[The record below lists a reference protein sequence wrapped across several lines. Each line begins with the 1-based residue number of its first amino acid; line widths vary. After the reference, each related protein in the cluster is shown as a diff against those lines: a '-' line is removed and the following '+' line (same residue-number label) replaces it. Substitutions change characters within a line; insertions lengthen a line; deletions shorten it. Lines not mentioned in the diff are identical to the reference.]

1 VALSVVGRVLGT
13 VPAGLRLEG
22 HADIDAL
29 LAMAKA
35 RGVSA
40 QGEMFSCHALAEL
53 GRDAY
58 ALDTAVVAVPPATTA
73 AGRKQWAQWLRD
85 GHLLLV
91 PYDRDKDHRPCRV
104 NGQQAHWFL
113 VKGLAAPTAG
123 PAPASS
129 AADDA
134 EPPAFAWQEVAGDD
148 DGALAEAAAAAA
160 PDDVYVVGL
169 HGKSRHQAVWRLAD
183 LVASNAQLHEPSFE
197 VLATPSE
204 YVFQPG
210 LHELRG
216 WAVLVR
222 RRRNPAV

>member
-1 VALSVVGRVLGT
+1 MALSIVARVLGT
-13 VPAGLRLEG
+13 VPAELRLEG
-22 HADIDAL
+22 HAEIDTL
-29 LAMAKA
+29 LALAKA

-40 QGEMFSCHALAEL
+40 QGEMFSCHSLAEL

-58 ALDTAVVAVPPATTA
+58 ALDTTVMAVPPVIAPD
-73 AGRKQWAQWLRD
+73 GRKQWAQWLRD

-113 VKGLAAPTAG
+113 VKGLAVPTSGQA
-123 PAPASS
+123 PAPMAEN
-129 AADDA
+129 DA
-134 EPPAFAWQEVAGDD
+134 EQPAFDWHEVTGDD
-148 DGALAEAAAAAA
+148 DGALVEAAAAAA

-183 LVASNAQLHEPSFE
+183 LVASNAQLHEPSPE
-197 VLATPSE
+197 VLAAPTE
-204 YVFQPG
+204 YVFKPG

-216 WAVLVR
+216 WAVLVKR
-222 RRRNPAV
+222 QQNTAV